1 MKKKSAEFAGEA
13 GLLAWICGLVLLSSL
28 SGCGRSAPAGAAQ
41 NTVVMVVPAEIFPTY
56 AGEVQGTVLSANPS
70 CRILMVSL
78 PAGRSMVERAFELDQ
93 LARAYPPETVFLVFG
108 NAVPGREGLAVAL
121 KTKAGRIF
129 VGPDSG
135 VLTRIMEREEI
146 EAFCHVAASKTL
158 LREGLNSMFP
168 ERDVYA
174 PVAAE
179 AVRGVPLASFGAA
192 GAGPVRV
199 PIPRATGSSAALNG
213 EVLFIN
219 WTGRVVTSFRVES
232 FGKVRAGDLIRLNA
246 GGKPFT
252 VPYLLNENEAPP
264 GRPFGVCNA
273 DGFFE
278 IAVLDANAAQVL
290 KLVPGQKISIR

>member
-1 MKKKSAEFAGEA
+1 MKKESESFAGKA
-13 GLLAWICGLVLLSSL
+13 KALAFACALLLSGL
-28 SGCGRSAPAGAAQ
+28 CGCGPAGPGGSSIQ
-41 NTVVMVVPAEIFPTY
+41 NTVVMVPPSEVFPAY

-70 CRILMVSL
+70 CRILSASL
-78 PAGRSMVERAFELDQ
+78 PSNRSMVERSFELDQ
-93 LARAYPPETVFLVFG
+93 LVRAYPPGTTFLVFG
-108 NAVPGREGLAVAL
+108 NAAPGREGLAIVV
-121 KTKAGRIF
+121 KTKAGRIL

-135 VLTRIMEREEI
+135 VFTRTLEREEI
-146 EAFCHVAASKTL
+146 EAFRHVAASKAL

-179 AVRGVPLASFGAA
+179 ILKGVPLADLGAA
-192 GAGPVRV
+192 GAAPVRV
-199 PIPRATGSSAALNG
+199 PIPRATGSGAALSG

-232 FGKVRAGDLIRLNA
+232 FEKVRAGDLIRLNS

-252 VPYLLNENEAPP
+252 VPYLLDENEAPP

-290 KLVPGQKISIR
+290 KLIPGQKISIR